1 MTPRTCHHFPLGL
14 GRRRWQMGGMPLPT
28 NSVAWTGK
36 AGSSTGTFS
45 GTLAKN
51 AVSGVLLQDATF
63 GTEVGTGLIRIPVTS
78 ALRGS
83 FETAG
88 IRLRNDR

>member
-1 MTPRTCHHFPLGL
+1 
-14 GRRRWQMGGMPLPT
+14 MPLPT

-36 AGSSTGTFS
+36 AGSSNGTFS

-51 AVSGVLLQDATF
+51 AVSGVLLQDASF
-63 GTEVGTGLIRIPVTS
+63 GTDVGAGLIRIPVTS
-78 ALRGS
+78 AVRGS